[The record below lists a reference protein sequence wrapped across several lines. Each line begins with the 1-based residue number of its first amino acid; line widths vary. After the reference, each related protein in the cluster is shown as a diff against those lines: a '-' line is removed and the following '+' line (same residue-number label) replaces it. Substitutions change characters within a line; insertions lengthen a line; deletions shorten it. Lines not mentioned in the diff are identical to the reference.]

1 MDGTGTEQI
10 DLTRR
15 AWDVVLRAQE
25 EARALGD
32 AAVGTDHV
40 LLAMLGDG
48 RGAGA
53 WLLDELGV
61 DYERVRGAIAGDPED
76 DAGPDQSDSSR
87 TEPEPAGV

>member
-1 MDGTGTEQI
+1 MDGNGTDGI

-61 DYERVRGAIAGDPED
+61 DYDRVRSAVTGEEPPAG
-76 DAGPDQSDSSR
+76 QSDSSR
-87 TEPEPAGV
+87 AEPEPAGV